1 MKQIN
6 YALLGMLIFCICII
20 IICCVASRDMA
31 TRLENSEVAL
41 QEQTIKLE
49 NLEATLHYSELET
62 LRLME
67 KSLEAKN
74 KLSNSN
80 NETVT
85 VSFYCPKLGGING
98 KVGNSASGEKLKDG
112 WSVAISRDLLDRGW
126 YGTKID
132 LYGENLPLK
141 FRGVH
146 FSSDKMAKKNPY
158 TGEAITKQIDVFV
171 SDPSMIP
178 NEGIFK
184 NVKVSKIIKY

>member
-1 MKQIN
+1 MMLMGCGIFFLCG
-6 YALLGMLIFCICII
+6 YAESLIID
-20 IICCVASRDMA
+20 SRNA
-31 TRLENSEVAL
+31 KESAVLS
-41 QEQTIKLE
+41 EQTV
-49 NLEATLHYSELET
+49 

-67 KSLEAKN
+67 KNLEISDR
-74 KLSNSN
+74 LSRSN

-98 KVGNSASGEKLKDG
+98 KVGSSASALKLKDG

-132 LYGENLPLK
+132 LYGDILPLR

-146 FSSDKMAKKNPY
+146 FSSDKMAKKSPY
-158 TGEAITKQIDVFV
+158 TGKEITKQIDIFV